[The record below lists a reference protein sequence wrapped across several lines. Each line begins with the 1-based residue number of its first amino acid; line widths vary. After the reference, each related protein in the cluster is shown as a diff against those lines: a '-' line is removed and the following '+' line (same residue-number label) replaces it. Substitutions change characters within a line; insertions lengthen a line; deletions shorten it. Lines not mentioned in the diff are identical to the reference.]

1 MFLLYFTYLKGFHLH
16 TPDMAS
22 AAASS
27 LIAEDNFLCSI
38 CLDVFTKPV
47 SIPCGHNFCLDCITN
62 YWDTNDTVIQC
73 PLCKEKLF
81 NRPMLRVNTVI
92 AEMAAKVKKSI
103 QERSCGPSATAGNGN
118 VLCGMCTG
126 AKLTALKSC
135 LVCFMSFCDT
145 HLEPHQRIPAMK
157 KHKLIQ
163 PVENLE
169 SRMCK
174 AHDEPFELFCQVD
187 QMFVCES
194 CKISD
199 HKTHKMVSLEEEAKM
214 RKTQL
219 GLEKSSMDQMIQA
232 RQQKILEFQ
241 QSVEASRNNAAKALS
256 YNVHV
261 MTSVVDYI
269 KRSQAELTEVIETKQ
284 KKIETETKGFIKELE
299 EEILQMKQKS
309 LQLHQVSLT
318 DDALMFLENILST
331 TITSPQVKDW
341 SDLTLKNDEF
351 SVKGAMAMLETTVRR
366 EVRMLCDPD
375 LKEMK
380 RHAVDVTLDPDTA
393 NPLLNISSDGKRVT
407 HGDRKRNLP
416 NKPERFE
423 HVLNVLAKEGFSSG
437 KFYYEVLVKDKT
449 NWDLGVA
456 NQSIN
461 RKGDIRLS
469 PKNGYWTI
477 WLRNGNEL
485 SANAGPAIN
494 LNVREMPQK
503 VGVFVDYEGGQVSFY
518 DVDARACIFSF
529 TGCNFTEKLFPFFSP
544 CDNDGDKNSAPL
556 IITLVK

>member
-1 MFLLYFTYLKGFHLH
+1 
-16 TPDMAS
+16 MAS

-27 LIAEDNFLCSI
+27 LLAEDNFLCSI

-47 SIPCGHNFCLDCITN
+47 SIPCGHNFCFDCITN
-62 YWDTNDTVIQC
+62 YWDTNDTVMQC
-73 PLCKEKLF
+73 PLCKENF
-81 NRPMLRVNTVI
+81 YSRPMLRVNTFI
-92 AEMAAKVKKSI
+92 DGMAAKVKKSI
-103 QERSCGPSATAGNGN
+103 EERSYSPPEKVGNGN
-118 VLCGMCTG
+118 VLCDMCKG

-145 HLEPHQRIPAMK
+145 HLERHRTIPAMK

-174 AHDEPFELFCQVD
+174 VHDEPFELFCKVD
-187 QMFVCES
+187 EMFACQS
-194 CKISD
+194 CKNSA
-199 HKTHKMVSLEEEAKM
+199 HKTHKMVSLEEEAQM

-219 GLEKSSMDQMIQA
+219 GMEKKSTDQMIQA
-232 RQQKILEFQ
+232 RQQKIHKIQ
-241 QSVEASRNNAAKALS
+241 NSVEASRNNAAKALS
-256 YNVHV
+256 YNMSV

-299 EEILQMKQKS
+299 GEILQIKQINS
-309 LQLHQVSLT
+309 QLNQVSLS
-318 DDALMFLENILST
+318 DDALTFLENVLSI
-331 TITSPQVKDW
+331 TIISPQVKDW
-341 SDLTLKNDEF
+341 SDLTLTNDEF
-351 SVKGAMAMLETTVRR
+351 TVQGAMAMLETTVRR

-393 NPLLNISSDGKRVT
+393 NPLLNISSDGKQVT

-423 HVLNVLAKEGFSSG
+423 HVLNVLAKEGFSLG
-437 KFYYEVLVKDKT
+437 KFYYEVQVKDKT

-477 WLRNGNEL
+477 WLRNGSEL
-485 SANAGPAIN
+485 TANAGPAIN

-518 DVDARACIFSF
+518 DADARACLFSF
-529 TGCNFTEKLFPFFSP
+529 TGCHFTEKLFPFFSP
-544 CDNDGDKNSAPL
+544 CANDGDKNSAPL